1 MRAPRPPPSP
11 RRAPE
16 LTPRAAARPLARRRE
31 RCQITTC
38 KQSDSTDQ
46 LFAFFP
52 AAHEKLGKKEI
63 DRYLLQM
70 RQEEVKRA
78 VLVLQQ
84 QPTSFASQIINRLSD
99 ELTLEV
105 FLDHELMVNITQH
118 ELVPKHEVLNDEQ
131 KKALLARY
139 KLKETQL
146 PRILKTDAVARYYGL
161 KRGQVVKVIR
171 PSETAGRYVVRP
183 NAWLRPRNVVWQRA
197 KLRCSILSPDIV
209 CPQTYRMVM

>member
-1 MRAPRPPPSP
+1 MDDRDASDLYRVRKTLCQMLNDRKYVISDDDLHMTLDDFKGLFTGDGGKI
-11 RRAPE
+11 A
-16 LTPRAAARPLARRRE
+16 RE

-38 KQSDSTDQ
+38 QKSDRNDQ

-52 AAHEKLGKKEI
+52 NANEKLGKKEI

-78 VLVLQQ
+78 ILVLRQ

-118 ELVPKHEVLNDEQ
+118 ELVPKHEVLDGEQ

-146 PRILKTDAVARYYGL
+146 PRILKTDAVARYLGL

-171 PSETAGRYVVRP
+171 PSETAGRYV
-183 NAWLRPRNVVWQRA
+183 
-197 KLRCSILSPDIV
+197 
-209 CPQTYRMVM
+209 TYRMVM

>member
-1 MRAPRPPPSP
+1 MDDREASDLYRVRKTLCQMLKDRGYVISDDDLLMTLDEFKGLFTGDGGKI
-11 RRAPE
+11 A
-16 LTPRAAARPLARRRE
+16 RE

-38 KQSDSTDQ
+38 QESDRNDQ

-52 AAHEKLGKKEI
+52 TANEKLGKKEI

-78 VLVLQQ
+78 ILVLRQ

-118 ELVPKHEVLNDEQ
+118 ELVPKHEVLDAGQ

-146 PRILKTDAVARYYGL
+146 PRILKTDAVARYLGL

-171 PSETAGRYVVRP
+171 PSETAGRYV
-183 NAWLRPRNVVWQRA
+183 
-197 KLRCSILSPDIV
+197 
-209 CPQTYRMVM
+209 TYRMVM

>member
-1 MRAPRPPPSP
+1 MDERESSDLYRVRKTLCQMLDDRGYVISEEDLTMNLTDFK
-11 RRAPE
+11 E
-16 LTPRAAARPLARRRE
+16 LFTGDGGRVARD

-38 KQSDSTDQ
+38 RDSDSTDQ

-52 AAHEKLGKKEI
+52 TANEKLGKKEI

-70 RQEEVKRA
+70 RTEEVKRA
-78 VLVLQQ
+78 ILVLQQ

-118 ELVPKHEVLNDEQ
+118 ELVPQHEVLDDDQ
-131 KKALLARY
+131 KKALLSRY

-171 PSETAGRYVVRP
+171 PSETAGRYV
-183 NAWLRPRNVVWQRA
+183 
-197 KLRCSILSPDIV
+197 
-209 CPQTYRMVM
+209 TYRMVM

>member
-1 MRAPRPPPSP
+1 MHAFLRSGLLRHHCPH
-11 RRAPE
+11 
-16 LTPRAAARPLARRRE
+16 AARPDAL
-31 RCQITTC
+31 
-38 KQSDSTDQ
+38 SSQ

-52 AAHEKLGKKEI
+52 AANEKLGKKEI

-70 RQEEVKRA
+70 RTEEVKRA
-78 VLVLQQ
+78 ILVLQQ

-118 ELVPKHEVLNDEQ
+118 ELVPQHEVLNDDQ

-171 PSETAGRYVVRP
+171 PSETAGRYV
-183 NAWLRPRNVVWQRA
+183 
-197 KLRCSILSPDIV
+197 
-209 CPQTYRMVM
+209 TYRMVM